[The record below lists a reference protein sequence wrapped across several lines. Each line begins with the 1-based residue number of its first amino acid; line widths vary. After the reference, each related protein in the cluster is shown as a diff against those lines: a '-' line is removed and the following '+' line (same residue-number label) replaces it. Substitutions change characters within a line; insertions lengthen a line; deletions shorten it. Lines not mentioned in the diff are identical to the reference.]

1 MTGSCLIFKAAGKTN
16 LDWNRQNGAE
26 THPITWALGQRA
38 NQSQTAPPA
47 HIFQVICLITPLCN
61 SGQFIACSWSFCVYV
76 FQSMC
81 WKAQIQL
88 ILLSSSCVHLSSF
101 LPWLFCTGP
110 EVGKWALVAPDVE
123 EVASAL
129 GGHPTQSMSRQRS
142 ESVGVGR
149 ILALLPLSPGLCLCT
164 TLYSKRDFADV
175 INIIN
180 QSTLK

>member
-26 THPITWALGQRA
+26 RHPITWALGQRA

-101 LPWLFCTGP
+101 LPWLFCNRKFTLTLESHLRQVIVVDLTWNWYKIYKYKG
-110 EVGKWALVAPDVE
+110 ASSMAQRVE
-123 EVASAL
+123 NPSAMQE
-129 GGHPTQSMSRQRS
+129 TQEMW
-142 ESVGVGR
+142 
-149 ILALLPLSPGLCLCT
+149 L
-164 TLYSKRDFADV
+164 
-175 INIIN
+175 
-180 QSTLK
+180 